1 MGVGEIFLQNINFD
15 GKARGYDIETIEKVV
30 EKASIPVIAC
40 SGAGK
45 PDHFMEIAKI
55 DKLSAIA
62 AGNYFNFKEL
72 SYPNVKKE
80 LKENSFNV
88 R

>member
-1 MGVGEIFLQNINFD
+1 M
-15 GKARGYDIETIEKVV
+15 
-30 EKASIPVIAC
+30 
-40 SGAGK
+40 GAGK

>member
-1 MGVGEIFLQNINFD
+1 MVKLGVMILKQL
-15 GKARGYDIETIEKVV
+15 RRVV

>member
-1 MGVGEIFLQNINFD
+1 MQNINFD
-15 GKARGYDIETIEKVV
+15 GRARGYDIETITKVV
-30 EKASIPVIAC
+30 DTANIPVIAC

-45 PDHFMEIAKI
+45 PDHFMELAKI
-55 DKLSAIA
+55 GKLSAIA

-72 SYPNVKKE
+72 SYPNIKRE
-80 LKENSFNV
+80 MKENNFNV

>member
-40 SGAGK
+40 GSWK
-45 PDHFMEIAKI
+45 T
-55 DKLSAIA
+55 
-62 AGNYFNFKEL
+62 
-72 SYPNVKKE
+72 
-80 LKENSFNV
+80 
-88 R
+88 